1 MTTSATPA
9 VWPPEVTLERDGIR
23 LEPLTLAHEAG
34 IAAAAADGEL
44 WNIRV
49 TSVPEPQETRGYI
62 ETALKQRT
70 EGSRLAFAVV
80 DVAAN
85 DGKGKLVG
93 STSYHD
99 IVANIR
105 RVEIGWTWYA
115 KSYQRSKVNTLCKL
129 MLMQHA
135 FETLGCAVVGWRASH
150 MNFASQRAIERL
162 GAKRDGVIRHHLGIR
177 DGKVRDTV
185 MYSMLADEW
194 PAAKAKL
201 EERLHSYSFPSPL
214 RGEGPGERVTTALQT
229 PLFGTQPA
237 PSPQP
242 SPTWGEGGNVR
253 LEPITGDN
261 LLAVLRLNP
270 GAIGERMVATNAVS
284 MAQASVSAN
293 AVPRA
298 IVAGA
303 GEAATPVGFIMLY
316 DPTLDPALAA
326 QDKAH
331 TNSIDIWRLMVDFQQ
346 QGRGYGAAAI
356 IGAARYAATRPGI
369 TQLRLSYVPREGN
382 PSPFYKAMG
391 FTETGEKD
399 GIEIVMAQPLAAL
412 LARADAA

>member
-1 MTTSATPA
+1 MTTPTTPA
-9 VWPPEVTLERDGIR
+9 VWPSEVTLERDGIR

-34 IAAAAADGEL
+34 VAAAAADGEL

-62 ETALKQRT
+62 ETALKQRA
-70 EGSRLAFAVV
+70 EGSRLAFAVI

-85 DGKGKLVG
+85 DGKGKVIG

-201 EERLHSYSFPSPL
+201 EERLRSYAS
-214 RGEGPGERVTTALQT
+214 
-229 PLFGTQPA
+229 

-242 SPTWGEGGNVR
+242 SPTRGKGGADVR
-253 LEPITGDN
+253 LEPITSDN
-261 LLAVLRLNP
+261 LLAVLRLTP
-270 GAIGERMVATNAVS
+270 GAVGERMVATNAVS
-284 MAQASVSAN
+284 IAQASVSAN

-298 IVAGA
+298 IMAGA
-303 GEAATPVGFIMLY
+303 GDAAKPVGFIMLY

-326 QDKAH
+326 KDEAH
-331 TNSIDIWRLMVDFQQ
+331 ADSIDIWRLMVDFQQ

-369 TQLRLSYVPREGN
+369 TQVRLSYVPREGN

-399 GIEIVMAQPLAAL
+399 GIEIVMAQPLATL
-412 LARADAA
+412 LRNMP